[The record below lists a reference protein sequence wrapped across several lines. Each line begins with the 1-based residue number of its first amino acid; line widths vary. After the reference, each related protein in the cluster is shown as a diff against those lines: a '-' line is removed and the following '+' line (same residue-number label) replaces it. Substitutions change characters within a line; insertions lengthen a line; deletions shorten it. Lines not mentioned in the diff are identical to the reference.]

1 MYEKYYELY
10 FFMCE
15 KILYEQYIF
24 SSVKNKCLLVW
35 KKNSGVKVSIKKQL
49 TTIHYD

>member
-15 KILYEQYIF
+15 KILYEQYFFIGEKQVF
-24 SSVKNKCLLVW
+24 ISVK
-35 KKNSGVKVSIKKQL
+35 KNCGVKVSLKKQL